1 MLLKGPTI
9 RSKDE
14 ICNGEYKT
22 HWKWPKIISSHGF
35 KVSRILTFSWAYPQG
50 VWSLFKVR
58 LVLYWGLEILFFEL
72 RFRTAIL
79 SIPNSPIMHWR
90 REITFTPQKTNTRT
104 KAQIPTDPCFKDS
117 PTWSDKNMHS
127 STYLDPVEEQRI
139 RLVCWNGHVLHLGH
153 VSGLPSVE

>member
-35 KVSRILTFSWAYPQG
+35 KVSRVLTFSWAYPQG
-50 VWSLFKVR
+50 AWSFFKVR
-58 LVLYWGLEILFFEL
+58 LVLLLGVRNLCFWTPIQNGDFKH
-72 RFRTAIL
+72 
-79 SIPNSPIMHWR
+79 SKSPIMYWR
-90 REITFTPQKTNTRT
+90 RETTFPPKKTNTRT
-104 KAQIPTDPCFKDS
+104 KVQIPTDPCFNNS
-117 PTWSDKNMHS
+117 PTWSDKNIHS

-153 VSGLPSVE
+153 VSGLPSVQ